1 MTRISHSIG
10 ALALALCLLC
20 TAGLSTGRAQ
30 PRVLDQ
36 LTPQNSVLLLADYQG
51 QFAFSTRSTDIG
63 SVVNAAVGVA
73 RAARLF
79 NVPTIVSTITAQSF
93 AGPMVHQLQ
102 AALPGVELID
112 RTVINAWHDPRVR
125 DAILATGR
133 RKLIIAGLWT
143 DNCVMLPALSALAE
157 GFEVYFI
164 ADASGDY
171 NAASHDLAIR
181 RLVQAGA
188 VPITWLPVVLE
199 WQSDWARSETATG
212 VNEIFRDH
220 APALG
225 IGAQY
230 RQGIR

>member
-1 MTRISHSIG
+1 MTRILRPIG
-10 ALALALCLLC
+10 ALALALCLLF
-20 TAGLSTGRAQ
+20 TAGVSTGRAQ

-36 LTPQNSVLLLADYQG
+36 LTAQNSVLLLADYQG
-51 QFAFSTRSTDIG
+51 LFAFSTRSTDID

-79 NVPTIVSTITAQSF
+79 NVPTVVSTITQSF

-102 AALPGVELID
+102 TALPGVEPIE
-112 RTVINAWHDPRVR
+112 RTVINAWHEPRVR

-143 DNCVMLPALSALAE
+143 NNCVMLPALSALAE
-157 GFEVYFI
+157 GFEVYFV

-188 VPITWLPVVLE
+188 VPISWLPVVLE
-199 WQSDWARSETATG
+199 WQGDWSRTETAAG
-212 VNEIFRDH
+212 VNAIFRDH

-230 RQGIR
+230 RQSIR